1 MEKNSL
7 SVYDEDGLKSKI
19 HTIRGFQVM
28 LDFDLA
34 KIYGYETK
42 KFNRQVK
49 NNIERF
55 DEDFRFQLTDD
66 EVAEL
71 SRCKIFTLNTGRGSN
86 VKYKPYAFTEQGIY
100 MLMTVLKGDLA
111 VEQSKKLIRLFK
123 QMKDYIIQ
131 NNNVLG
137 YNEILRLARQTEK
150 NSNDIEDLKNK
161 MITKDNMDEI
171 IRDFSEPILKDYIF
185 YNGQQFDAFVF
196 ISDLIRRAKHE
207 IILIDNYIDESVL
220 TMLNKRN
227 DGVKATIYTANL
239 SKDLKLDL
247 DKHNSQY
254 QPIDIKVFKNSH
266 DRFLIIDDEVY
277 HIGASLKDLGK
288 KMFAFSKMNFKTE
301 KILQFC
307 NCCDK
312 PPDMAL

>member
-7 SVYDEDGLKSKI
+7 SIYDEDSLRSKI
-19 HTIRGFQVM
+19 HTIRGMQVM

-42 KFNRQVK
+42 NFNRQVK

-55 DEDFRFQLTDD
+55 DEDFRFQLTND

-71 SRCKIFTLNTGRGSN
+71 SKCKIFTLNTGRGSN
-86 VKYKPYAFTEQGIY
+86 IKYNPYAFTEQGIY

-111 VEQSKKLIRLFK
+111 VQQSKKLIRLFK

-131 NNNVLG
+131 NHNVLD
-137 YNEILRLARQTEK
+137 YNEILRLAQQTEK
-150 NSNDIEDLKNK
+150 NSNDIEELKHK
-161 MITKDNMDEI
+161 MLTKDNMDEI

-185 YNGQQFDAFVF
+185 YNGQQFDAYTL
-196 ISDLIRRAKHE
+196 ISDLVRKAKKE
-207 IILIDNYIDESVL
+207 IILIDNYVDDSVL
-220 TMLNKRN
+220 KILNKRAN
-227 DGVKATIYTANL
+227 NVSAIIYTAHISEN
-239 SKDLKLDL
+239 LKLDL
-247 DKHNSQY
+247 QKHNSQY

-266 DRFLIIDDEVY
+266 DRFLIIDDDIY

-288 KMFAFSKMNFKTE
+288 KMFAFSRLNIGKE
-301 KILQFC
+301 KIL
-307 NCCDK
+307 
-312 PPDMAL
+312 PV

>member
-7 SVYDEDGLKSKI
+7 SVYDEDGLRSKI
-19 HTIRGFQVM
+19 HTIRGIQVM

-42 KFNRQVK
+42 NFNRQVK

-55 DEDFRFQLTDD
+55 DEDFHFQLTND

-71 SRCKIFTLNTGRGSN
+71 SRCKNFTLNTGRGSN
-86 VKYKPYAFTEQGIY
+86 IKYNPYAFTEQGIY

-111 VEQSKKLIRLFK
+111 IQQSKKLIRLFK

-131 NNNVLG
+131 NHNILG
-137 YNEILRLARQTEK
+137 YNEILRLAQQTEK
-150 NSNDIEDLKNK
+150 NSNDIEELKNK
-161 MITKDNMDEI
+161 MLTKDNIDEI

-185 YNGQQFDAFVF
+185 YNGQQFDAYTF
-196 ISDLIRRAKHE
+196 ISDLVRKAKKE
-207 IILIDNYIDESVL
+207 IILIDNYIDDSVL
-220 TMLNKRN
+220 KILNKRADN
-227 DGVKATIYTANL
+227 VSATIYTAHISEN
-239 SKDLKLDL
+239 LKLDL
-247 DKHNSQY
+247 QKHNTQY
-254 QPIDIKVFKNSH
+254 QPIEIKVFKDSH

-288 KMFAFSKMNFKTE
+288 KMFAFSKLNFEKE
-301 KILQFC
+301 KILHFC
-307 NCCDK
+307 K
-312 PPDMAL
+312 KI

>member
-19 HTIRGFQVM
+19 HTIRGIQVM

-42 KFNRQVK
+42 NFNRQVK

-71 SRCKIFTLNTGRGSN
+71 SRCKNFTLNTGRGSN

-111 VEQSKKLIRLFK
+111 IQQSKKLIRLFK

-288 KMFAFSKMNFKTE
+288 KMFAFSKLNFEKE
-301 KILQFC
+301 KILEI
-307 NCCDK
+307 
-312 PPDMAL
+312 L

>member
-1 MEKNSL
+1 
-7 SVYDEDGLKSKI
+7 
-19 HTIRGFQVM
+19 M

-42 KFNRQVK
+42 NFNRQVK

-111 VEQSKKLIRLFK
+111 VQQSKKLIRLFK

-137 YNEILRLARQTEK
+137 YNEILCLARQTEK

-185 YNGQQFDAFVF
+185 YCGQQFDAFVF

-220 TMLNKRN
+220 TILNKRN

-247 DKHNSQY
+247 QKHNTQY

-288 KMFAFSKMNFKTE
+288 KMFAFSKLNIEKE
-301 KILQFC
+301 KILY
-307 NCCDK
+307 
-312 PPDMAL
+312 